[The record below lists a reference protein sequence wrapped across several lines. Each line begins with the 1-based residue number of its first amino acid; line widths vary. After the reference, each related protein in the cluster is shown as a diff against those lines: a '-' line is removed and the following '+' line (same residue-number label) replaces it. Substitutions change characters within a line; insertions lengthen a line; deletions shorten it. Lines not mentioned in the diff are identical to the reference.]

1 MSENTNVFTKDPNAT
16 LPYSVDWGAN
26 WLGSDTIAA
35 SSWTVPAGLTQVSSS
50 FTTKI
55 ATVVISGGVA
65 GQSYDIVNRITTAL
79 GYIDDRTL
87 TLLVSQK

>member
-55 ATVVISGGVA
+55 ATVVISGGTV
-65 GQSYDIVNRITTAL
+65 GQSYDIVNRITTTL
-79 GYIDDRTL
+79 GYIDDRTI
-87 TLLVSQK
+87 TVKVEQR

>member
-16 LPYSVDWGAN
+16 LPYSIDWGAN

-65 GQSYDIVNRITTAL
+65 GQSYDIVNRITTTL
-79 GYIDDRTL
+79 GYIDERTL
-87 TLLVSQK
+87 TIQVSNK

>member
-26 WLGSDTIAA
+26 WLGSDTLAA

-55 ATVVISGGVA
+55 ATVVLSSGTV

-79 GYIDDRTL
+79 GYIDERTV
-87 TLLVSQK
+87 TVKVEQR

>member
-26 WLGSDTIAA
+26 WLGSDTIAD

-55 ATVVISGGVA
+55 ATVVISGGTS
-65 GQSYDIVNRITTAL
+65 GQSYTLVNRITTAL
-79 GYIDDRTL
+79 GYIDDRSIQ
-87 TLLVSQK
+87 VVIQDK

>member
-16 LPYSVDWGAN
+16 LPYSIDWGAN
-26 WLGSDTIAA
+26 WLGSDTIAD

-55 ATVVISGGVA
+55 ATVVISGGTI
-65 GQSYDIVNRITTAL
+65 GQSYDLVNRITTAL
-79 GYIDDRTL
+79 GYIDERTL
-87 TLLVSQK
+87 TIQVAER